1 MKVPSNNL
9 KDIYDYY
16 SAVLKEKFPEREAEI
31 LLKKVMVFYTNVP
44 LYKIPQLLDDERISE
59 SEMLKIHFA
68 VKDLLRYKPLEYIL
82 GEAEFYEMTFKVNE
96 AVLIPRP
103 ETEELVDLVWK
114 TAQLKPGDA
123 LLDIGT
129 GSGIIAIVLQ
139 KLLQAKVRAIDI
151 SEKALNLAA
160 ENARANGA
168 EVEFLKMDFLDN
180 QSTESLG
187 TFEVIVSN
195 PPYVLPSEKEFMKA
209 NVLNYEPE
217 EALFVPEDDPLLF
230 YRAIRDFAIKHLAPK
245 GKIYLEI
252 NENLG
257 KQTAALFKENFK
269 HTSLIKDLNG
279 KDRFI
284 MVKNES

>member
-180 QSTESLG
+180 QSTEFLG

>member
-68 VKDLLRYKPLEYIL
+68 VKDLLRDKPLEYIL